1 MNQIT
6 VSLSHNREFN
16 HAAAPRVSAPVWLHL
31 DSKEISSQPSETGV
45 LQSLGKGSRHWCAW
59 PLVPK
64 SQLPLNITS
73 VRNGRHRLGSALHA
87 MAI

>member
-31 DSKEISSQPSETGV
+31 SSQEISSQPSEVGVRVGV
-45 LQSLGKGSRHWCAW
+45 LQSLGKGSGQLETQHWCAR
-59 PLVPK
+59 PFGAQV
-64 SQLPLNITS
+64 TT
-73 VRNGRHRLGSALHA
+73 AF
-87 MAI
+87 